1 MGRLQSAFGG
11 LSLIEGGQ
19 MVVKAVLKE
28 IEDNM
33 KKAIEATKRE
43 LAELRSGRAN
53 PKMVEGIRVNYYGT
67 PTLLKELA
75 TIGIPEARM
84 IVISPYDPSS
94 VKEIEKAILQSELGI
109 TPVGDSKVIRLI
121 VPPLSEERREELV
134 KIVKKTVEEGKVSIR
149 TVRRDGKE
157 KIKDLEKDKKISED
171 DRFKSEDQLQ
181 KITDKYI
188 KEIDSILE
196 EKEKELKE
204 F

>member
-1 MGRLQSAFGG
+1 MLKE
-11 LSLIEGGQ
+11 I
-19 MVVKAVLKE
+19 LKE
-28 IEDNM
+28 IENSM

-53 PKMVEGIRVNYYGT
+53 PKMVEGIRVSYYGT
-67 PTLLKELA
+67 PTLLKEIA
-75 TIGIPEARM
+75 TIGVPEARM

-94 VKEIEKAILQSELGI
+94 AKEIEKAILQSELGI
-109 TPVGDSKVIRLI
+109 TPVSDNKIIRLI
-121 VPPLSEERREELV
+121 VPPLSEERREELI
-134 KIVKKTVEEGKVSIR
+134 KIVKKTIEEGKVSIR

-157 KIKDLEKDKKISED
+157 KIKNLEKDKKISED

-188 KEIDSILE
+188 KDIDNIFE

>member
-1 MGRLQSAFGG
+1 
-11 LSLIEGGQ
+11 
-19 MVVKAVLKE
+19 MVKEVLKK

-53 PKMVEGIRVNYYGT
+53 PKMVEGVRVNYYGT
-67 PTLLKELA
+67 PTLLKEIA

-109 TPVGDSKVIRLI
+109 TPVSDNKIIRLI
-121 VPPLSEERREELV
+121 VPPLSEERREELI

-157 KIKDLEKDKKISED
+157 EIKGLEKDKKISED
-171 DRFKSEDQLQ
+171 DRFRSEDQMQ

-188 KEIDSILE
+188 KEIDKILE

>member
-1 MGRLQSAFGG
+1 
-11 LSLIEGGQ
+11 
-19 MVVKAVLKE
+19 MVKEVLKE

-53 PKMVEGIRVNYYGT
+53 PKMVEGIRVSYYGT
-67 PTLLKELA
+67 PTLLKEIA
-75 TIGIPEARM
+75 TIGVPEARM
-84 IVISPYDPSS
+84 IIISPYDPSS
-94 VKEIEKAILQSELGI
+94 VKDIEKAILQSELGI
-109 TPVGDSKVIRLI
+109 TPVSDNKIIRLI
-121 VPPLSEERREELV
+121 VPPLSEERREELI

-157 KIKDLEKDKKISED
+157 KIKGLEKSKKISED

-188 KEIDSILE
+188 KEIDNILE

>member
-1 MGRLQSAFGG
+1 M
-11 LSLIEGGQ
+11 IKE
-19 MVVKAVLKE
+19 VLKE

-53 PKMVEGIRVNYYGT
+53 PKMVEGIRVSYYGT
-67 PTLLKELA
+67 PTLLKEIA

-84 IVISPYDPSS
+84 IIISPYDPTS
-94 VKEIEKAILQSELGI
+94 VKDIEKAILQSELGI
-109 TPVGDSKVIRLI
+109 TPISDNKIIRLV
-121 VPPLSEERREELV
+121 VPPLSQERREELI

-149 TVRRDGKE
+149 TVRREGKE
-157 KIKDLEKDKKISED
+157 KIKGLEKAKKISED
-171 DRFKSEDQLQ
+171 DRFNAEDQLQ
-181 KITDKYI
+181 KTTDRYV
-188 KEIDSILE
+188 KEIEKVLE